1 MNINATLIGQMI
13 FFVIFVLF
21 CMKYVW
27 PPISGAMAERAK
39 KIADGL
45 AAADRADED
54 LEKAKAQVAAE
65 LNQAKSQAAE
75 IIEQAKKR
83 SDQMVEDAKDKAREE
98 AERVLASA
106 EAEVEQ
112 QVAQAKESLRAQV
125 ATLAVAGAEK
135 ILESSVDANAHGD
148 MLDKL
153 AAQL

>member
-1 MNINATLIGQMI
+1 MNINWTLVGQMV

-27 PPISGAMAERAK
+27 PPITSAMAERAK

-45 AAADRADED
+45 DAADRADKD
-54 LEKAKAQVAAE
+54 LELAKEKAAADMKEAKA
-65 LNQAKSQAAE
+65 QAAE

-83 SDQMVEDAKDKAREE
+83 ADQMVEEAKDKAKEE
-98 AERVLASA
+98 ADRVLASA

-112 QVAQAKESLRAQV
+112 QVAQAKEALRAQV
-125 ATLAVAGAEK
+125 SVLAIAGAEK
-135 ILESSVDANAHGD
+135 ILETSVDANAHSG